1 MLTPVLLE
9 HGLAGEVLLLVY
21 PILSGT
27 GKRYVLNG
35 QIIPSVTV
43 WESITI
49 ALEVPLAN
57 LFYDEDGV
65 LLLGNREKSARCIL

>member
-43 WESITI
+43 
-49 ALEVPLAN
+49 
-57 LFYDEDGV
+57 
-65 LLLGNREKSARCIL
+65 